1 MTKLSIYFPK
11 LQPLISLFFLIFIPF
26 NVISQSVEA
35 ERTILLKLK
44 QQLDNPPAIQSWNAS
59 SSPCSWTGINCTQGS
74 VTAVSLR
81 NMTIKVK
88 IPPTICDLKN
98 LNVLDLSYNYIPGEF
113 PKLLYN
119 CSKLQHL
126 NLSMNYFVG
135 PIPDDIE
142 RLSTLLYL
150 DVSGNNFSGDI
161 PPSIGRLPE
170 LRELHLDGN
179 EFHNATF
186 PEEIG
191 NLSNLEHLAMAY
203 NGFAPM
209 KIPDRFS
216 QLKRLK
222 YLWMT
227 ETNLIGEIP
236 EGIAD
241 LSSLEWLDLAENKL
255 EGSIPSRLLM
265 LKNLTNLYLF
275 HNKLSGEIPRPVEAL
290 NLVEID
296 LGMNTLTGT
305 IPEEFGK
312 MQNLVFFSLFWNQ
325 LTGEVPVGLSQP
337 PALKVFRIFN
347 NNLSGILPPEFGI
360 HSKLEAFEVSS
371 NQFTGQL
378 PENLCAGGVLLGVVA
393 FSNNLSGQIP
403 ASLGNCSTLRTVQL
417 QNNHFSGEIPPALW
431 TTINLESLMLG
442 NNLFSGELPSKLAW
456 NLTRVEI
463 NNNKFSGQ
471 IPTGIGS
478 WSNLTVFQASNNLLS
493 GEIPK
498 EITYLSKLITLL
510 LDGNQ
515 LSGELPTNTV
525 SWISLTTLDLSGN
538 QLTGQIPASIGSL
551 PDLLNLDLSDNQFYG
566 KIPAKIGNLRL
577 TSLNLSSNK
586 LSGKIPD
593 EFDNLAYENSF
604 LNNSHLCADNRVLN
618 LPDCSST
625 LHQPQKLSSKY
636 LPLVLA
642 LAVVVTIVSVILT
655 LFKFRDYREKKYLAT
670 WKLTTFQRL
679 DFTEVNIL
687 PSLTDNNLIGSGGS
701 GKVYKIGINGSGG
714 FVAVKRIWNK
724 QKLDHKL
731 EKEFK
736 AEVEILGSI
745 RHANIVKLLCC
756 ISSENSNLL
765 VYEYM
770 ENESLYMWL
779 HGKKRRTSSGT
790 EMNSVLDWP
799 RRLQIAVG
807 AAQGLCYMHHDCSPP
822 IIHRD
827 VKSSNILLDSEFKA
841 RIADFGLAKMQTRQG
856 EPHTMSAVAGS
867 FGYLAPEYAY
877 TTKVN
882 EKIDVYS
889 FGVVLLELV
898 TGREANRGNENTS
911 LAEWAWQRYSEE
923 RPLVE
928 LFDLEIND
936 PCYLDEMTTVC
947 KLGLACT
954 STAPSSR
961 PSMKEVLHLL
971 QRCGPQEIFEVKKSG
986 REVDVAPL
994 LRSPTYISSYKE
1006 IKRGSEEDDGYLVY
1020 SV

>member
-1 MTKLSIYFPK
+1 MAKLFLFFPK
-11 LQPLISLFFLIFIPF
+11 LHPLLSLFFLIFIPS
-26 NVISQSVEA
+26 NVSSQSIET

-44 QQLDNPPAIQSWNAS
+44 QQLGNPQAIQSWNAS
-59 SSPCSWTGINCTQGS
+59 FSPCSWTGINCTQGS
-74 VTAVSLR
+74 VTAVSLP
-81 NMTIKVK
+81 NMDIKVK
-88 IPPTICDLKN
+88 IPPTLCDLKN
-98 LNVLDLSYNYIPGEF
+98 LNVLDLASNYIPGEF

-119 CSKLQHL
+119 CSKLQYL
-126 NLSMNYFVG
+126 DLSMNCFVG

-150 DVSGNNFSGDI
+150 DVSANNFSGDI

-179 EFHNATF
+179 EFHNVTF
-186 PEEIG
+186 PKEIG
-191 NLSNLEHLAMAY
+191 NLSNLEHLAMTY

-216 QLKRLK
+216 QLKKLK
-222 YLWMT
+222 YLLMT
-227 ETNLIGEIP
+227 QTNLIGQIP
-236 EGIAD
+236 DGIAD
-241 LSSLEWLDLAENKL
+241 LSSLEWLDLAGNKL

-290 NLVEID
+290 NLAEID
-296 LGMNTLTGT
+296 LSMNNLTGT

-312 MQNLVFFSLFWNQ
+312 MQNLVFFDLFWNQ
-325 LTGEVPVGLSQP
+325 LTGEVPVGLSQL
-337 PALKVFRIFN
+337 PALKDFRIFN
-347 NNLSGILPPEFGI
+347 NNLSGILPPEFGL
-360 HSKLEAFEVSS
+360 HSKLEGFEVCS

-378 PENLCAGGVLLGVVA
+378 PENLCAGGVLQGVVA
-393 FSNNLSGQIP
+393 FSNSISGQIP
-403 ASLGNCSTLRTVQL
+403 KSLGNCSTLRTVQL
-417 QNNHFSGEIPPALW
+417 QNNHFSGEIPPGLW
-431 TTINLESLMLG
+431 TTFNLESLMLS

-456 NLTRVEI
+456 NLTRMEI
-463 NNNKFSGQ
+463 NNNKFSRQ

-478 WSNLTVFQASNNLLS
+478 WSNLTVFHARNNLLS
-493 GEIPK
+493 GEIPI
-498 EITYLSKLITLL
+498 EITYLSKIISLF

-515 LSGELPTNTV
+515 LSGELPSNIV
-525 SWISLTTLDLSGN
+525 SWISLT
-538 QLTGQIPASIGSL
+538 A
-551 PDLLNLDLSDNQFYG
+551 LNLSDNQFYG
-566 KIPAKIGNLRL
+566 KIPAKIGDLRL

-586 LSGKIPD
+586 LSGKVPD

-604 LNNSHLCADNRVLN
+604 LNNSHLCAENPILN

-636 LPLVLA
+636 LPLILA
-642 LAVVVTIVSVILT
+642 LAVVVTIVTVIFT
-655 LFKFRDYREKKYLAT
+655 LFKFRDYRWKRYLAT
-670 WKLTTFQRL
+670 WKLTPFQRL

-687 PSLTDNNLIGSGGS
+687 SSLTDNNLIGSGGS
-701 GKVYKIGINGSGG
+701 GKVYKIRINGSGG

-745 RHANIVKLLCC
+745 RHANIVKPLCC

-790 EMNSVLDWP
+790 GMSSVLDWP

-841 RIADFGLAKMQTRQG
+841 RIADFGLAKMLPRRG
-856 EPHTMSAVAGS
+856 EPHSMSAVAGS

-911 LAEWAWQRYSEE
+911 LAEWAWKRYSEE

-936 PCYLDEMTTVC
+936 PCYLDEMTMVC